1 MLVRADEVVELPAKR
16 VRRRIIE
23 KAPEGRKVPEA
34 EHGDERWLVAGGVHP
49 GVDVHEALVREV
61 PACALV
67 AEPRLQVGQA
77 AGEHVVDLNLI
88 DEGCIG
94 RRRWQILCG
103 HRRCGGQ
110 HFGAAARGEALQVRH
125 QIGELAERQIRIARH
140 DRAPVGPDVRWPVD
154 QHGVGGEDRLEEV
167 LGGVMTP
174 HARQLGARPR
184 RRRER
189 LTGHDESNPNSRRST
204 PSLRASDTD
213 TARWPRTRC

>member
-61 PACALV
+61 PARALV
-67 AEPRLQVGQA
+67 AEPRL
-77 AGEHVVDLNLI
+77 
-88 DEGCIG
+88 
-94 RRRWQILCG
+94 
-103 HRRCGGQ
+103 
-110 HFGAAARGEALQVRH
+110 
-125 QIGELAERQIRIARH
+125 QIGELAERQIRIAGH
-140 DRAPVGPDVRWPVD
+140 DRAPVGANVLWPVD